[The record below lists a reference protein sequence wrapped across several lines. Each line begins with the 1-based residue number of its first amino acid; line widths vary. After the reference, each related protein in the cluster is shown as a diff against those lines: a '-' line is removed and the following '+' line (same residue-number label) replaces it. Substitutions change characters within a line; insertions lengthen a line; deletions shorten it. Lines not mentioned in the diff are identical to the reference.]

1 MVEEDFGK
9 VVGKVVENCVQQKR
23 KMICFEWGYL
33 LSLLDQLSNLA
44 LNSLVVE
51 T

>member
-1 MVEEDFGK
+1 MYSRKCSRGFYTA
-9 VVGKVVENCVQQKR
+9 KR
-23 KMICFEWGYL
+23 KMESFGSGYL

-51 T
+51 TWL